1 MKEKVDI
8 DIDYAKSLFD
18 IGLSMHKIA
27 EMLNCSFTKV
37 QKELNSYDFNKNN
50 PYKLIEGKQL
60 IAICKET
67 GKEISDY
74 DNRSGAITNHLLNL
88 YQDLEIP
95 SHYKRKDILYKTF
108 KYWYHDYFEFE
119 YRDIKS
125 TVKCKYCDW
134 ETEDVDN
141 IAGAYMNH
149 MLNIHNIDIDEHLDK
164 YPEDNKFF
172 KNYIRKKEREEYLDD
187 TDNHVECKICGK
199 KLKKI
204 TQSHLNLHN
213 IKLWEY
219 REKYKN
225 TISNTVRL
233 NMLDFYEKTLRDK
246 GFTKVSKWE
255 KEINDF
261 INELG
266 IYTIQSCR
274 SILDQYNE
282 IDIYIPDFKI
292 GIECNG
298 LYYHSE
304 IRGNKHKNYHKVK
317 TVTAN
322 SKDVTL
328 LQIFEDEWHEKKDI
342 IKSKLIN
349 LFNLGF
355 NKKIYARKCQI
366 KKISPAIKNL
376 FLNKNHIQGEDRSTI
391 YLGAYYNNE
400 LVSVMTFD
408 NNRSYNK
415 EKNHNKNIYELKR
428 FATKL
433 NYNVVGIGSKMF
445 KYFLDNYNSKRV
457 VSFLDLRWSNINK
470 QNIYEILGFKK
481 EKILNPDYNY
491 LNFNLHR
498 NKRFHKFAF
507 GKKSLKKKFPQLYS
521 EDKTEWEIM
530 QEAGYDRIWDC
541 GKIKYTYEHSTPV

>member
-1 MKEKVDI
+1 MKQKVDI

-18 IGLSMHKIA
+18 IGFSIHKIA

-37 QKELNSYDFNKNN
+37 QKELNSYEFNKNN

-60 IAICKET
+60 VAICKQT
-67 GKEISDY
+67 NKEIIDY

-88 YQDLEIP
+88 YPDLEIP

-119 YRDIKS
+119 YRNIKD

-149 MLNIHNIDIDEHLDK
+149 ILNIHNIDIDEHLNK
-164 YPEDNKFF
+164 YSDDNKFF
-172 KNYIRKKEREEYLDD
+172 KNYTRKKEREKFLDD
-187 TDNHVECKICGK
+187 KNNHIECKICKK

-266 IYTIQSCR
+266 INTLQSCR
-274 SILDQYNE
+274 TVLDQYNE

-304 IRGNKHKNYHKVK
+304 IRGNKNKNYHKIK

-322 SKDVTL
+322 SKDITL

-349 LFNLGF
+349 LFNLGS
-355 NKKIYARKCQI
+355 NKKIYARNCKI
-366 KKISPAIKNL
+366 KEISASVKNL

-391 YLGAYYNNE
+391 YLGAYYDNE

-433 NYNVVGIGSKMF
+433 NYNVLGIGSKMF
-445 KYFLDNYNSKRV
+445 KYFLDVYNPKRV

-481 EKILNPDYNY
+481 EKTLNPDYNY

-507 GKKSLKKKFPQLYS
+507 GKKRLKKKFPEIYS

-541 GKIKYTYEHSTPV
+541 GKIKYTHEIQ